1 MARVTATVATFNSG
15 RTSENGFYAISI
27 ATPYRRYYALWR
39 IFADERP
46 PLFIRTLAD
55 TFVMAAGKAMDLLKY
70 CKVTLKWVD
79 NTFFIPYYEQT
90 YDTLTFGKYR
100 GKRIA
105 EVYYIDPNY
114 VLWMANRFEP
124 EKKKLLKLKETAQ
137 CFAVV
142 HAGTRGTQSPA
153 TACLSFAQPL
163 RRGERR
169 KTGSPPTENLICQT
183 ASGHLQAG
191 LLYRPTHSGRR
202 QPRKPLYFH

>member
-1 MARVTATVATFNSG
+1 MARVTATVATFNFG

-39 IFADERP
+39 IFTDERP

-105 EVYYIDPNY
+105 EVYYIDP
-114 VLWMANRFEP
+114 
-124 EKKKLLKLKETAQ
+124 
-137 CFAVV
+137 C
-142 HAGTRGTQSPA
+142 
-153 TACLSFAQPL
+153 
-163 RRGERR
+163 
-169 KTGSPPTENLICQT
+169 
-183 ASGHLQAG
+183 
-191 LLYRPTHSGRR
+191 LLYTSPS
-202 QPRKPLYFH
+202 PRDGATSRMPSSA

>member
-1 MARVTATVATFNSG
+1 MARVTATVATFNFG

-39 IFADERP
+39 IFTDERP

-142 HAGTRGTQSPA
+142 HAGTQSP
-153 TACLSFAQPL
+153 
-163 RRGERR
+163 RRPAYRSPSRYVGE
-169 KTGSPPTENLICQT
+169 KGKNW
-183 ASGHLQAG
+183 
-191 LLYRPTHSGRR
+191 
-202 QPRKPLYFH
+202 KPSD

>member
-1 MARVTATVATFNSG
+1 MARVTATVATFNFG

-39 IFADERP
+39 IFTDERP

-142 HAGTRGTQSPA
+142 HAE
-153 TACLSFAQPL
+153 L
-163 RRGERR
+163 
-169 KTGSPPTENLICQT
+169 SPPRRP
-183 ASGHLQAG
+183 A
-191 LLYRPTHSGRR
+191 YRSPSRYVGEKGKKLEALRL
-202 QPRKPLYFH
+202 KIL